1 MIHILPHLEYR
12 IDSTKSP
19 EDINTILN
27 SVTDSCGISSFLDTR
42 DAKFI
47 GEVNPSDFTIVN
59 YPRFGFKNDFD
70 FRPVIEG
77 TIRTERGL
85 TVIDIKMRLKLSV
98 LIPFTIFFG
107 CCFLDGLFTVFTK
120 GMDGVPMLIG
130 AAAIFAFVQVIVRP
144 VFYFS
149 AKRAIERL
157 EELLK

>member
-1 MIHILPHLEYR
+1 MIHILPHLEYS
-12 IDSTKSP
+12 IDSAKSP
-19 EDINTILN
+19 EDIYTILN
-27 SVTDSCGISSFLDTR
+27 SVTDSRGISFLDTR

-85 TVIDIKMRLKLSV
+85 TVIDIKMRLRLSV
-98 LIPFTIFFG
+98 LIPFTILFG
-107 CCFLDGLFTVFTK
+107 GCFLDGLFTVFTK

-130 AAAIFAFVQVIVRP
+130 AAAIFAFVQIIAWP
-144 VFYFS
+144 VFYFF
-149 AKRAIERL
+149 AKRAIKRL
-157 EELLK
+157 EEVLK